1 MMVLMSESEKR
12 IIALLTDFGSRGG
25 HYVASMKG
33 VILKINPNVS
43 IIDISHN
50 ISSYSIIEGSY
61 ILKSAYIHFPEHSV
75 FIVVIDPG
83 VGSSREIIAFKSDS
97 NYYFIG
103 PNNGIFSYMFSKE
116 EISECVIV
124 NNDEYFN
131 KPVSNTFHGR
141 DIMAPIGAHITC
153 GTPLS
158 EFGITFN
165 LDNLTEISVK
175 YNLIPEKRIIHCTIQ
190 YIDTFGNITTN
201 IPIKDNIIEGSSLSL
216 KDTLELE
223 YKNQKYKGKLVSH
236 FASESL
242 YSLLFLVGST
252 GYLEISKNQGNAAK
266 DLSLKIGDIITIR
279 I

>member
-1 MMVLMSESEKR
+1 MSESEKR
-12 IIALLTDFGSRGG
+12 IIALLTDFGPLGQ

-33 VILKINPNVS
+33 VILNINPNVS

-50 ISSYSIIEGSY
+50 IPSYSIIEGSY
-61 ILKSAYIHFPEHSV
+61 ILKSAYIHFPQHTV

-83 VGSSREIIAFKSDS
+83 VGSSREIIAFKYNS

-103 PNNGIFSYMFSKE
+103 PNNGIFYLFSKE

-124 NNDEYFN
+124 NNEEYFN

-141 DIMAPIGAHITC
+141 DIMAPIGAHISC

-158 EFGITFN
+158 EFGPTFN
-165 LDNLTEISVK
+165 LDNLTKISVEYK
-175 YNLIPEKRIIHCTIQ
+175 LIPEERIIHCTIQ
-190 YIDTFGNITTN
+190 YIDSFGNLTTN
-201 IPIKDNIIEGSSLSL
+201 IPINDNIIEGSSLSL

-223 YKNQKYKGKLVSH
+223 YKNKKYKGKFVSH
-236 FASESL
+236 FSSESL
-242 YSLLFLVGST
+242 HSLLFLVGSN